1 MDNFESYVADGHLHL
16 VAPPGSG
23 KTILGLEMIRRL
35 DGNTL
40 ILAPTLVIRN
50 QWQKRMLEFF
60 VQDEEFNDFTTNLK
74 RPKRIT
80 FSTYQSLY
88 QLYGALEVDSGKEGL
103 LKFIEKHN
111 IKTLVLD
118 EAHHLKNEWWNSLFH
133 LKEIKGL
140 MVVALTATP
149 PYDSERNELDKY
161 FRLCGPIDEEIAVP
175 DLVKNTD
182 LCPHQDFIY
191 FSKPDEPQI
200 RYIVAFRER
209 VMQFVDAIV
218 KDEEFIEILINHP
231 IYKNTNNELERIYED
246 PAFFSS
252 ILIFLR
258 EAQIK
263 IDTDKLKVLGFTE
276 QEIDFPSLSYEW
288 LQILIQKLVVDQRGL
303 FTAYEGVLSR
313 IGKELREIGVFES
326 KKVDFIGSD
335 HLYASLA
342 NSPSKLRSIGRIVSI
357 EHNVMGESLRMVV
370 LTDFIRKEFLGY
382 TGLDSKEL
390 NKLGVIS
397 IFQYLRTTSSYKEQL
412 GVLTGSI
419 VILYK
424 TAVALFVEQVNKEL
438 YYLTPMKEEEDF
450 FVITPVGKGKNTIVS
465 TITSLFESGSIRI
478 LIGTKALLGEGW
490 DAPAI
495 NSLLLAT
502 YVGSFVSSNQMR
514 GRAIRVRTGHPNKT
528 SNIWHLACLDSTIG
542 DGGKELERLKRRFE
556 AFSGVSLTKTPF
568 IANGLDRLSL
578 PRAFSEEV
586 DLKELNAKMEKIAS
600 QRSQLK
606 SRWFAAI
613 ENGNVLQRELKV
625 FYKSDLSYKKERQLL
640 SLNMVKYLA
649 LEVLVGMGFF
659 LPEFLLKNMEG
670 ILQKKYV
677 SVFYLFV
684 VGIMMGFAPKTFKA
698 LKLFILFGNTQK
710 RTKKIGKAILS
721 VLLETKV
728 VQTDSSQLEVVLE
741 EHGRGEFTICLK
753 GASQHE
759 GSIFIDLLEEVIAPV
774 ENPRYLLINRN
785 WIQRKMGI
793 RRYYVVPNLFGR
805 RKEDAIVFHRSW
817 QKHVGRSK
825 LLYVR
830 SVEGRKE
837 LLRARLG
844 HIKYQFHEI
853 SRKAISWK

>member
-23 KTILGLEMIRRL
+23 KTILGLEMISRL
-35 DGNTL
+35 GGNTL
-40 ILAPTLVIRN
+40 ILAPTLIIRN
-50 QWQKRMLEFF
+50 QWRKRMLEFF
-60 VQDEEFNDFTTNLK
+60 VQDEEFNDFTINLK

-88 QLYGALEVDSGKEGL
+88 RLNKSLKVHGGKDGL
-103 LKFIEKHN
+103 LEFIKEHN

-133 LKEIKGL
+133 LKEINGL

-149 PYDSERNELDKY
+149 PYDSERSELDKY

-182 LCPHQDFIY
+182 LCPHQDFVY

-200 RYIVAFRER
+200 RYIIAFRER

-218 KDEEFIEILINHP
+218 KDSGFIEILINHP
-231 IYKNTNNELERIYED
+231 VYKDTDNELAQVYED

-258 EAQIK
+258 EAQIE
-263 IDTDKLKVLGFTE
+263 IDRDKLKVLGFTE
-276 QEIDFPSLSYEW
+276 QQIDFPALSYEW
-288 LQILIQKLVVDQRGL
+288 LQILIQKLLVDQRSL
-303 FTAYEGVLSR
+303 LTAYEWILRR
-313 IGKELREIGVFES
+313 IEKELKEIGVFES
-326 KKVDFIGSD
+326 KKVDFIGGD

-342 NSPSKLRSIGRIVSI
+342 NSPSKLRSIGSIVSI
-357 EHNVMGESLRMVV
+357 EHDLLGESLRMVI

-382 TGLDSKEL
+382 SGLDSKEL
-390 NKLGVIS
+390 NKLGVIP
-397 IFQYLRTTSSYKEQL
+397 IFQYLRTTSSQKEQL

-419 VILYK
+419 VILHK

-438 YYLTPMKEEEDF
+438 YHLTPLKEEEDF
-450 FVITPVGKGKNTIVS
+450 FVITPAGKGKNAIVS
-465 TITSLFESGSIRI
+465 TITSLFESGVVKI

-514 GRAIRVRTGHPNKT
+514 GRAIRVRAGHPNKT
-528 SNIWHLACLDSTIG
+528 SNIWHLACLDSTVE
-542 DGGKELERLKRRFE
+542 DGGKDFERLKRRFE
-556 AFSGVSLTKTPF
+556 AFSGVSLSETPS

-578 PRAFSEEV
+578 PRTFNVEV
-586 DLKELNAKMEKIAS
+586 DVEVLNAKMAKIATE
-600 QRSQLK
+600 RELLK
-606 SRWFAAI
+606 SRWFTAI
-613 ENGNVLQRELKV
+613 ENGNVLQRELRV
-625 FYKSDLSYKKERQLL
+625 FYQSNLPYKKQRQLL

-649 LEVLVGMGFF
+649 LEVMLGVGLF
-659 LPEFLLKNMEG
+659 LPEFLVKNMQS
-670 ILQKKYV
+670 ILQKRYL

-698 LKLFILFGNTQK
+698 IKLFILFGNTQN

-721 VLLETKV
+721 VLEGTKML
-728 VQTDSSQLEVVLE
+728 QTDSSQLEVVLE
-741 EHGRGEFTICLK
+741 EHGSGEFTICLK

-774 ENPRYLLINRN
+774 ENPRYLLVNRN

-793 RRYYVVPNLFGR
+793 RRYYVVPNMFGR
-805 RKEDAIVFHRSW
+805 RKEDAIAFHRSW

-825 LLYVR
+825 LLYTR
-830 SVEGRKE
+830 SIEGRME

-853 SRKAISWK
+853 SRKAITWK